1 MRWCP
6 PQARGGPHPAGPGW
20 LMRKEKK
27 TPPRRNGHP
36 IACLTEAWSERPTDS
51 RTWAGVLVRF
61 VPSTFLFAPCWPLP
75 QQMMFARGV
84 TASLLQE
91 SCPEAHRDNLAPSYC
106 WEPSLFRIA
115 SVGTR
120 GWGTGA
126 APTRF
131 WPFSSPRPLST
142 APRST
147 AGFGR

>member
-1 MRWCP
+1 
-6 PQARGGPHPAGPGW
+6 
-20 LMRKEKK
+20 MRKEKK
-27 TPPRRNGHP
+27 KPTTPKGASHRLPYRS
-36 IACLTEAWSERPTDS
+36 LERPTDRQPAGRGS
-51 RTWAGVLVRF
+51 REIC
-61 VPSTFLFAPCWPLP
+61 TFLFAPCWPLP
-75 QQMMFARGV
+75 QQMMFARSV

-120 GWGTGA
+120 GWGTGTV
-126 APTRF
+126 PTRF
-131 WPFSSPRPLST
+131 WPFSSPRPPST